1 MRSQPTLRAA
11 FRSALTSARGA
22 GGSGRQ
28 VAVSPFPQAAALPL
42 RLPAVANTAA
52 TQSFSTSTRRSSHNE
67 PTVSSSSSSS
77 SSSPSTSSTS
87 SSTGAAPAL
96 PTSVL
101 SQILFAPSSA
111 PSPVSSSS
119 SSSSSSSAT
128 PSTAAAVA
136 SVTSNH
142 PSVYATVQIHGR
154 PYLVTPGDSLRLPFK
169 MPGVQP
175 GDELLLNRV
184 GVVGNRTVTA
194 VAASTSQT
202 VSAGTAEAGRD
213 NTSNN
218 SSNGESFDVPY
229 VPGASVKAVV
239 LGVETEPLR
248 TMVKKKRRTRRKRT
262 VKSKHQFTVLRI
274 QEVSVEAEA

>member
-1 MRSQPTLRAA
+1 MRPQPTLRAA

-28 VAVSPFPQAAALPL
+28 VTVSPFPQAAALPS
-42 RLPAVANTAA
+42 RLPTVANTAA
-52 TQSFSTSTRRSSHNE
+52 TQCFSTSTRRPSHNE

-77 SSSPSTSSTS
+77 SSPSTSSAS

-111 PSPVSSSS
+111 PSPVS

-194 VAASTSQT
+194 VAASTSST

-213 NTSNN
+213 NNSNN